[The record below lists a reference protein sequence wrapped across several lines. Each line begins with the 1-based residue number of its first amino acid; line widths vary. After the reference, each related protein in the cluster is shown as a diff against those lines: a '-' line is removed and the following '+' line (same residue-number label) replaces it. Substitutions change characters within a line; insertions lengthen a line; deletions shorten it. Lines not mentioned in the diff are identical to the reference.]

1 MHFSL
6 PDVYPLYALPVLLAL
21 LLGVLFPA
29 ARHITNQRLRRQ
41 YYTLQLITFLS
52 AIVGAKLVFLFGE
65 FLWPLHPLDS
75 WEQAI
80 YSGRSIIG
88 ALIFGLLGAELA
100 KPIMRYPLAPNDR
113 FAAQLPFAFAIG
125 RIGCLMTGCC
135 RGMPYDGWGAIT
147 YSDGISRHAAA
158 GYEIAFH
165 ILAGLAAIWM
175 VKNRR
180 LVGNVFSLYLIAYG
194 AFRFSSEFIRE
205 TPKSMASLSPY
216 QWLSVVMI
224 LLGFAFLIKRTYFP
238 AALLGIGVAE
248 GDDAT
253 KNPLTGSVQ

>member
-6 PDVYPLYALPVLLAL
+6 PDVYPLYALPILLAL

-65 FLWPLHPLDS
+65 FRWPLYRLDS
-75 WEQAI
+75 WEQAL

-100 KPIMRYPLAPNDR
+100 KPLMRYPLAPNDR

-125 RIGCLMTGCC
+125 RVGCLMTGCC

-147 YSDGISRHAAA
+147 YSDGIPRHAAP

-180 LVGNVFSLYLIAYG
+180 MVGNVFSLYLIAYG
-194 AFRFSSEFIRE
+194 VFRFISEFVRE
-205 TPKSMASLSPY
+205 TPKSMASWSPY
-216 QWLSVVMI
+216 QWLSIVMI
-224 LLGFAFLIKRTYFP
+224 LLGLAFLIKRTYFP
-238 AALLGIGVAE
+238 SAAWAVGVAE
-248 GDDAT
+248 GVST
-253 KNPLTGSVQ
+253 TEHPLSESV